1 VKSSKYI
8 VSDVL
13 WQIAFKA
20 TNFAGVSLITTR
32 KTMIHM
38 NRRIDAMQ
46 YSQ

>member
-32 KTMIHM
+32 KTMIPYEPSY
-38 NRRIDAMQ
+38 RCYAI
-46 YSQ
+46 